1 MLDLLCDLRQAA
13 PGRVEIRTIQH
24 PLAYGALAAGPD
36 TGVGVLYLEHYCF
49 RVSTESM
56 PRYLLRV
63 QDGRWYD
70 FFKTELKALWAAG
83 AEWSCEEGS
92 Q

>member
-1 MLDLLCDLRQAA
+1 N
-13 PGRVEIRTIQH
+13 
-24 PLAYGALAAGPD
+24 PD
-36 TGVGVLYLEHYCF
+36 TGAGVLYLEHYCF
-49 RVSTESM
+49 RVTTESM

-83 AEWSCEEGS
+83 ADWSCQEGTP
-92 Q
+92 